1 MGYDCRPVLNDF
13 IIICSAAHTSQEV
26 CHKIHLTGIQRSPTG
41 VKIIQHLIVIE
52 VDFNKLSA
60 ENPCQHQ
67 IGGSFFNDDNFFVEP
82 ESLQQFAQRIN

>member
-1 MGYDCRPVLNDF
+1 MGYDCHPVLNDF
-13 IIICSAAHTSQEV
+13 IIIGSSAHTSQEV
-26 CHKIHLTGIQRSPTG
+26 CHKIHLTGIQWSPTG